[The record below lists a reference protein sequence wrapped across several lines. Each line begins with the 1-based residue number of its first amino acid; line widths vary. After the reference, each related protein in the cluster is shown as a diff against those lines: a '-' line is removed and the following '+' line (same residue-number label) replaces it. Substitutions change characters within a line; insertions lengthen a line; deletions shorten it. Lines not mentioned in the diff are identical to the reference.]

1 MIYSPTSIE
10 QALGSFFLIK
20 RATSVELRHIYT
32 FQAIV
37 KEGSFLRAAEKLMY
51 AQSTI
56 TLHIQQ
62 LEAEL
67 GVKLFIRQ
75 GKKVQLTEAGRS
87 LQEQADSL
95 VARATAL
102 QETMFNLVAG
112 EAGHVRVGAIE
123 PTASLRLPQIL
134 VPFCQERPHIHLTIE
149 VGNTRVISQR
159 VASGELDIGICSL
172 PEAHL
177 GLDFEPL
184 FTEQMALLLPQ
195 QHSLATQ
202 PTIHIQDLKGQRLL
216 LNERGCA
223 YREVIERTL
232 QRYRVNPYSGLEIG
246 SLETIKHAVQH
257 GLGLAIVPR
266 AVVTPLPEQTAQ
278 REIEG
283 IQLSLP
289 IGLVL
294 LAEEISPS
302 RALEALL
309 ILLHKRLSQEAF
321 PDRPEPEPE
330 KTG

>member
-1 MIYSPTSIE
+1 M
-10 QALGSFFLIK
+10 
-20 RATSVELRHIYT
+20 ELRHIYT

-75 GKKVQLTEAGRS
+75 GKKVHLTEAGRS

-95 VARATAL
+95 VARAMAL
-102 QETMFNLVAG
+102 QQTMFDLVAG
-112 EAGHVRVGAIE
+112 EAGHVRIGVIE

-134 VPFCQERPHIHLTIE
+134 APFCQERPRIHLTLE
-149 VGNTRVISQR
+149 VGNTQFISQR
-159 VASGELDIGICSL
+159 VASGALDLGICSL
-172 PEAHL
+172 PAAHL

-184 FTEQMALLLPQ
+184 FVEQLALLLPE
-195 QHSLATQ
+195 QHPLAE
-202 PTIHIQDLKGQRLL
+202 ISSIRVQDLVRHRLL
-216 LNERGCA
+216 LSEQACPYRKLVENALQQRG
-223 YREVIERTL
+223 RS
-232 QRYRVNPYSGLEIG
+232 PYSGLEIG
-246 SLETIKHAVQH
+246 SLETLKRAVQS
-257 GLGLAIVPR
+257 GMGIALLPRVAI
-266 AVVTPLPEQTAQ
+266 TPPPARTIL

-283 IQLSLP
+283 SDLSLP

-294 LAEEISPS
+294 LADEISPS

-309 ILLHKRLSQEAF
+309 ILLHKKLRQETVPGLPQA
-321 PDRPEPEPE
+321 
-330 KTG
+330 G

>member
-1 MIYSPTSIE
+1 M
-10 QALGSFFLIK
+10 
-20 RATSVELRHIYT
+20 ELRHIYT

-37 KEGSFLRAAEKLMY
+37 KEGSFLKAAEKLMY

-95 VARATAL
+95 VARAMSL
-102 QETMFNLVAG
+102 QQTMFDLVAG
-112 EAGHVRVGAIE
+112 EAGHVRIGVIE
-123 PTASLRLPQIL
+123 PTASLRLPQL
-134 VPFCQERPHIHLTIE
+134 LAPFCQERPRIRLTIE
-149 VGNTRVISQR
+149 VGNTQFISQR
-159 VASGELDIGICSL
+159 VASGALDIGICSP

-184 FTEQMALLLPQ
+184 FVEPLALLLPID
-195 QHSLATQ
+195 HPLVNE
-202 PTIHIQDLKGQRLL
+202 PTIQIQDLSRYRLL
-216 LNERGCA
+216 LTEQSCP
-223 YREVIERTL
+223 YRNLIEDAL
-232 QRYRVNPYSGLEIG
+232 QQRRNNPYSGLEIS
-246 SLETIKHAVQH
+246 SLNTIKHAVQS
-257 GLGLAIVPR
+257 GMGIAIFPR
-266 AVVTPLPEQTAQ
+266 MAATPPPEQTVL

-283 IQLSLP
+283 LNLSLP

-309 ILLHKRLSQEAF
+309 LLLHKELRQEVA
-321 PDRPEPEPE
+321 PGRAGSS
-330 KTG
+330 KQAVL

>member
-1 MIYSPTSIE
+1 M
-10 QALGSFFLIK
+10 
-20 RATSVELRHIYT
+20 ELRHIYS

-37 KEGSFLRAAEKLMY
+37 QEGSFLKAAEKLKY

-87 LQEQADSL
+87 LQEQSDSL
-95 VARATAL
+95 VARAMAL
-102 QETMFNLVAG
+102 QQTMFNLVAG
-112 EAGHVRVGAIE
+112 EAGHVRIGVIA

-134 VPFCQERPHIHLTIE
+134 APFCQERPRIRLTIE
-149 VGNTRVISQR
+149 VGNTPTISQR
-159 VASGELDIGICSL
+159 VASGALDLGICSL

-184 FTEQMALLLPQ
+184 FVEHLSLLLPER
-195 QHSLATQ
+195 HPLAEEA
-202 PTIHIQDLKGQRLL
+202 TIHVQDLAHQRLL
-216 LNERGCA
+216 LSERECP
-223 YREVIERTL
+223 YRGIIEREL
-232 QRYRVNPYSGLEIG
+232 QKRRKNPYSGLEIG
-246 SLETIKHAVQH
+246 GSLETITRAVQC
-257 GLGLAIVPR
+257 GLGIAIIPR
-266 AVVTPLPEQTAQ
+266 VAASPPPAQTVL

-283 IQLSLP
+283 VELSLP

-294 LAEEISPS
+294 PAEEISPS

-309 ILLHKRLSQEAF
+309 ILLHKELRQEVGHF
-321 PDRPEPEPE
+321 
-330 KTG
+330 

>member
-1 MIYSPTSIE
+1 
-10 QALGSFFLIK
+10 
-20 RATSVELRHIYT
+20 VELRHIYT

-37 KEGSFLRAAEKLMY
+37 KEGSFFRAAEKLMY

-134 VPFCQERPHIHLTIE
+134 VPFCQERPRIHLTIE
-149 VGNTRVISQR
+149 VGNTKVISQR
-159 VASGELDIGICSL
+159 VASGKLDIGICS
-172 PEAHL
+172 PPDAHL

-184 FTEQMALLLPQ
+184 FTEQMTLLLPQ
-195 QHSLATQ
+195 DHPLADQ

-223 YREVIERTL
+223 YRETIERIL
-232 QRYRVNPYSGLEIG
+232 QQHRVNPYSGLEIG
-246 SLETIKHAVQH
+246 SLETIKHAVQR

-266 AVVTPLPEQTAQ
+266 VTATPPPEHTVQ
-278 REIEG
+278 REIEE
-283 IQLSLP
+283 IQPGLP
-289 IGLVL
+289 VGMVL

-309 ILLHKRLSQEAF
+309 ILLHKELSREALL
-321 PDRPEPEPE
+321 DS
-330 KTG
+330 

>member
-1 MIYSPTSIE
+1 
-10 QALGSFFLIK
+10 
-20 RATSVELRHIYT
+20 VELRHIQT

-37 KEGSFLRAAEKLMY
+37 HEGSFLRAAEKLMY

-112 EAGHVRVGAIE
+112 EAGHVRVGVIE
-123 PTASLRLPQIL
+123 PTASFRLPQIL
-134 VPFCQERPHIHLTIE
+134 VPFCQERPRIQLTIE
-149 VGNTRVISQR
+149 VGGTRAISQR

-184 FTEQMALLLPQ
+184 FTEKMVLLLPQ
-195 QHSLATQ
+195 SHPLADQ
-202 PTIHIQDLKGQRLL
+202 PTIGIHDLAGQRLL
-216 LNERGCA
+216 FNERGSA
-223 YREVIERTL
+223 YREVIESTL
-232 QRYRVNPYSGLEIG
+232 QRHKQKPYSGLEIG
-246 SLETIKHAVQH
+246 SLETITHAVQH
-257 GLGLAIVPR
+257 GLGLALLPR
-266 AVVTPLPEQTAQ
+266 VAVTPVPTQTVL
-278 REIEG
+278 REIAG
-283 IQLSLP
+283 VTFSLT
-289 IGLVL
+289 IGLVM

-309 ILLHKRLSQEAF
+309 ILLHKELSQEVL
-321 PDRPEPEPE
+321 PEEQSLYQ
-330 KTG
+330 

>member
-1 MIYSPTSIE
+1 M
-10 QALGSFFLIK
+10 
-20 RATSVELRHIYT
+20 ELRHIYT

-37 KEGSFLRAAEKLMY
+37 KEGSFLKASEKLMY

-95 VARATAL
+95 VARAMAL
-102 QETMFNLVAG
+102 QQTMFDLVAG
-112 EAGHVRVGAIE
+112 EAGHVRVGVIE

-134 VPFCQERPHIHLTIE
+134 APFCQERPRIRLTIE
-149 VGNTRVISQR
+149 VGNTAIISQR
-159 VASGELDIGICSL
+159 VASGALDLGICSL
-172 PEAHL
+172 PEANL

-184 FTEQMALLLPQ
+184 FVEQLALLLPE
-195 QHSLATQ
+195 QHPLVKK
-202 PTIHIQDLKGQRLL
+202 PTIEVRDLARERLL
-216 LNERGCA
+216 LTERECP
-223 YREVIERTL
+223 YRELVEKEL
-232 QRYRVNPYSGLEIG
+232 QKRGKNPYSGLEIG
-246 SLETIKHAVQH
+246 GSMEMVKRSVQN
-257 GLGLAIVPR
+257 GLGIALLPR
-266 AVVTPLPEQTAQ
+266 AAVIPQPAQTVL
-278 REIEG
+278 REIDGVE
-283 IQLSLP
+283 LNLP

-309 ILLHKRLSQEAF
+309 ILLHKELRQEVMPLPPASVNDLQTS
-321 PDRPEPEPE
+321 PPSMEIPSA
-330 KTG
+330 

>member
-1 MIYSPTSIE
+1 M
-10 QALGSFFLIK
+10 
-20 RATSVELRHIYT
+20 ELRHIYT

-37 KEGSFLRAAEKLMY
+37 KEGSFLKAAEKLMY

-95 VARATAL
+95 VARAMAL
-102 QETMFNLVAG
+102 QQTMFDLIAG
-112 EAGHVRVGAIE
+112 EAGHVRIGVIE

-134 VPFCQERPHIHLTIE
+134 APFCRERPRIQLTIE
-149 VGNTRVISQR
+149 VGNTRAISRR
-159 VASGELDIGICSL
+159 VASGALDLGICSL

-184 FTEQMALLLPQ
+184 FAERLALLLPEN
-195 QHSLATQ
+195 HPLAAES
-202 PTIHIQDLKGQRLL
+202 TIGVQNLARQRLL
-216 LNERGCA
+216 LTERDCP
-223 YREVIERTL
+223 YRQVIESAL
-232 QRYRVNPYSGLEIG
+232 QQRGRNPYSGLEIG
-246 SLETIKHAVQH
+246 GSLETLIRAVQN
-257 GLGLAIVPR
+257 GLGMAILPC
-266 AVVTPLPEQTAQ
+266 AAATPLPEKTVL

-283 IQLSLP
+283 VELSLP

-294 LAEEISPS
+294 LSEEISPS

-309 ILLHKRLSQEAF
+309 ILLHTELRQEAVSLASAR
-321 PDRPEPEPE
+321 DLEH
-330 KTG
+330 

>member
-1 MIYSPTSIE
+1 M
-10 QALGSFFLIK
+10 
-20 RATSVELRHIYT
+20 ELRHIQT

-37 KEGSFLRAAEKLMY
+37 QEGSFLRAAEKLMY

-67 GVKLFIRQ
+67 GVKLFLRQ

-123 PTASLRLPQIL
+123 PTASYRLPQIL
-134 VPFCQERPHIHLTIE
+134 VPFCQERPRIQLTIE
-149 VGNTRVISQR
+149 VGNTKTISRR

-172 PEAHL
+172 PSADL

-184 FTEQMALLLPQ
+184 FIEQMALLLPLS
-195 QHSLATQ
+195 HPLAEQT
-202 PTIHIQDLKGQRLL
+202 TISIHDLAGQRLL
-216 LNERGCA
+216 SGESGCA

-232 QRYRVNPYSGLEIG
+232 QHHRQKPFTGLEIG

-257 GLGLAIVPR
+257 GLGLAILPR
-266 AVVTPLPEQTAQ
+266 ACVTPVPTQTVL

-283 IQLSLP
+283 VTFSLS
-289 IGLVL
+289 IGLVM
-294 LAEEISPS
+294 LANEISPS

-309 ILLHKRLSQEAF
+309 ITLHKELSQVAL
-321 PDRPEPEPE
+321 PA
-330 KTG
+330 

>member
-1 MIYSPTSIE
+1 M
-10 QALGSFFLIK
+10 
-20 RATSVELRHIYT
+20 ELRHIYT

-37 KEGSFLRAAEKLMY
+37 KEGSFLKASEKLMY

-95 VARATAL
+95 VARAMSL
-102 QETMFNLVAG
+102 QQTMFDLVAG
-112 EAGHVRVGAIE
+112 EAGHVRIGVIE

-134 VPFCQERPHIHLTIE
+134 APFCQERPRIRLTIE
-149 VGNTRVISQR
+149 VGNTAVISQR
-159 VASGELDIGICSL
+159 VASGALDLGICSL

-184 FTEQMALLLPQ
+184 FVDHLALLLPE
-195 QHSLATQ
+195 QHPLVNK
-202 PTIHIQDLKGQRLL
+202 PTIEVQDLAKERLL
-216 LNERGCA
+216 LTESACP
-223 YREVIERTL
+223 YRELVEKEL
-232 QRYRVNPYSGLEIG
+232 QRRGKNPYSGLEIG
-246 SLETIKHAVQH
+246 GSMEMVKRSVQN
-257 GLGLAIVPR
+257 GMGVALLPR
-266 AVVTPLPEQTAQ
+266 AAVIPLPPPMVL
-278 REIEG
+278 REIDDVE
-283 IQLSLP
+283 LSLP

-294 LAEEISPS
+294 LADEISPS

-309 ILLHKRLSQEAF
+309 ILLHKELRQELTPIPSA
-321 PDRPEPEPE
+321 PENVLEAPLPPMEAPSA
-330 KTG
+330 

>member
-1 MIYSPTSIE
+1 M
-10 QALGSFFLIK
+10 
-20 RATSVELRHIYT
+20 ELRHIYT

-37 KEGSFLRAAEKLMY
+37 KEGSFLKAAEKLMY

-95 VARATAL
+95 VARAMAL
-102 QETMFNLVAG
+102 QQTMFDLVAG
-112 EAGHVRVGAIE
+112 EAGHVRIGVIE

-134 VPFCQERPHIHLTIE
+134 APFCQERPRIRVTIE
-149 VGNTRVISQR
+149 VGNTQEISQR
-159 VASGELDIGICSL
+159 VASGALDLGICSL

-184 FTEQMALLLPQ
+184 FVEQLALLLPEEHPLALEPAISIQ
-195 QHSLATQ
+195 SLA
-202 PTIHIQDLKGQRLL
+202 KQRLL
-216 LNERGCA
+216 LTERDCP
-223 YREVIERTL
+223 YRQIVESAL
-232 QRYRVNPYSGLEIG
+232 QQCGRNPYSGLEIG
-246 SLETIKHAVQH
+246 SSLEMLIRLVQQK
-257 GLGLAIVPR
+257 LGMAILPR
-266 AVVTPLPEQTAQ
+266 TAATPLPAKTVL

-283 IQLSLP
+283 VELSLP
-289 IGLVL
+289 VGLVL

-302 RALEALL
+302 RALEDLL
-309 ILLHKRLSQEAF
+309 IRLHKELRQEVA
-321 PDRPEPEPE
+321 PVMPA
-330 KTG
+330 

>member
-1 MIYSPTSIE
+1 M
-10 QALGSFFLIK
+10 
-20 RATSVELRHIYT
+20 ELRHIYT
-32 FQAIV
+32 FQAIL

-75 GKKVQLTEAGRS
+75 GKRVQLTEAGHS
-87 LQEQADSL
+87 LKEQADSL

-112 EAGHVRVGAIE
+112 EAGHVRIGVIE

-134 VPFCQERPHIHLTIE
+134 ASFCQERPHIHLTIK
-149 VGNTRVISQR
+149 VDSTSIISQL

-184 FTEQMALLLPQ
+184 FAEQMALLLPQ
-195 QHSLATQ
+195 QHPLASKSE
-202 PTIHIQDLKGQRLL
+202 IFIRDLKGQRLL
-216 LNERGCA
+216 LDERGSS
-223 YREVIERTL
+223 YRALIEQIL
-232 QRYRVNPYSGLEIG
+232 QQRRQNPYSDLEIG

-257 GLGLAIVPR
+257 NMGLAIIPCI
-266 AVVTPLPEQTAQ
+266 AITPPPAGTIV
-278 REIEG
+278 REIEEVKF
-283 IQLSLP
+283 SLP
-289 IGLVL
+289 VGLVL
-294 LAEEISPS
+294 HSEEISPS

-309 ILLHKRLSQEAF
+309 IQLHRELSQEIQPAQ
-321 PDRPEPEPE
+321 PD
-330 KTG
+330 

>member
-1 MIYSPTSIE
+1 M
-10 QALGSFFLIK
+10 
-20 RATSVELRHIYT
+20 ELRHLQT
-32 FQAIV
+32 FQTIV
-37 KEGSFLRAAEKLMY
+37 QEGSFLRAAEKLMY

-67 GVKLFIRQ
+67 GVKLFLRQ

-112 EAGHVRVGAIE
+112 EAGHVRVGVIE
-123 PTASLRLPQIL
+123 PTASYRLPHIL
-134 VPFCQERPHIHLTIE
+134 VPFCQERPRIQLSIE
-149 VGNTRVISQR
+149 VGGTATISQR

-184 FTEQMALLLPQ
+184 FHEQMALLLPQ
-195 QHSLATQ
+195 DHPLASQ
-202 PTIHIQDLKGQRLL
+202 ESIQISDLKEQRLL
-216 LNERGCA
+216 LNERSSA
-223 YREVIERTL
+223 YRQVVEQAFQQHRLNFT
-232 QRYRVNPYSGLEIG
+232 SGLALS
-246 SLETIKHAVQH
+246 SLEMIIHAVQQ
-257 GLGLAIVPR
+257 GLGLAFVPCI
-266 AVVTPLPEQTAQ
+266 AATPPPERTVL

-283 IQLSLP
+283 VSLFLP

-294 LAEEISPS
+294 LAAEISPS

-309 ILLHKRLSQEAF
+309 IALHKGLSQPF
-321 PDRPEPEPE
+321 
-330 KTG
+330 TNV

>member
-1 MIYSPTSIE
+1 M
-10 QALGSFFLIK
+10 
-20 RATSVELRHIYT
+20 ELRHIYT

-37 KEGSFLRAAEKLMY
+37 KEGSFLKAAEKLMY

-95 VARATAL
+95 VARAMAL
-102 QETMFNLVAG
+102 QQTMFDLIAG
-112 EAGHVRVGAIE
+112 EAGHVRIGVIE

-134 VPFCQERPHIHLTIE
+134 APFCQERPRIRLTIE
-149 VGNTRVISQR
+149 VGNTRAISQR
-159 VASGELDIGICSL
+159 VASGALDLGICSL

-184 FTEQMALLLPQ
+184 FVEQLALLLPAA
-195 QHSLATQ
+195 HPLAAE
-202 PTIHIQDLKGQRLL
+202 PTIGLQQLAKQRLL
-216 LNERGCA
+216 LTERDCPYRQVVERALQERG
-223 YREVIERTL
+223 R
-232 QRYRVNPYSGLEIG
+232 NPYSGMEIAS
-246 SLETIKHAVQH
+246 SLEMLIRSVQS
-257 GLGLAIVPR
+257 GLGMAILPR
-266 AVVTPLPEQTAQ
+266 VAATPLPESTVL

-283 IQLSLP
+283 IELSLP

-294 LAEEISPS
+294 LSEEISPS

-309 ILLHKRLSQEAF
+309 IRLHTELRQEVALIAHTLS
-321 PDRPEPEPE
+321 
-330 KTG
+330 

>member
-1 MIYSPTSIE
+1 M
-10 QALGSFFLIK
+10 
-20 RATSVELRHIYT
+20 ELRHIQT

-112 EAGHVRVGAIE
+112 EAGHVRIGVIE
-123 PTASLRLPQIL
+123 PTASYRLPRIL
-134 VPFCQERPHIHLTIE
+134 VPFCQERPLIHLTID
-149 VGNTRVISQR
+149 VGGTRAISQR
-159 VASGELDIGICSL
+159 VAAGELDIGICSL

-184 FTEQMALLLPQ
+184 FTEQMALLLS
-195 QHSLATQ
+195 HSHPLVEQTV
-202 PTIHIQDLKGQRLL
+202 IHIQDLAGQRLL
-216 LNERGCA
+216 LSERGCA
-223 YREVIERTL
+223 YRAVIERTL
-232 QRYRVNPYSGLEIG
+232 QQHKQKTFTGLEIG
-246 SLETIKHAVQH
+246 SLETMKHAVQH
-257 GLGLAIVPR
+257 GLGLAILPR
-266 AVVTPLPEQTAQ
+266 AAVTPVPEYTVL

-283 IQLSLP
+283 VALSLS
-289 IGLVL
+289 IGLVM

-309 ILLHKRLSQEAF
+309 ITLHKELSQETQ
-321 PDRPEPEPE
+321 PV
-330 KTG
+330 